1 MKMSKN
7 GGGGGGGEWKTGR
20 GKKSEFA
27 PPYELPTCLSLS
39 LSRLRAVCN
48 SFSGGRERKRA
59 SRSAAEAFV
68 RSPPLYTTPKLILFS
83 GRSGAISQRV
93 METSNSSPAVGGGIR
108 EISDFREQKSG
119 GGGGKRWREGEK
131 FAVMAQVVWSEE
143 KDTVGRRR
151 RRGCRQEREEVAK
164 KKLGQ
169 GENRTGKVTMRP
181 NYGLTLSLPLSRACF
196 EMEAGPP
203 FGRASRNTTTVG

>member
-1 MKMSKN
+1 ME
-7 GGGGGGGEWKTGR
+7 GG
-20 GKKSEFA
+20 
-27 PPYELPTCLSLS
+27 
-39 LSRLRAVCN
+39 
-48 SFSGGRERKRA
+48 
-59 SRSAAEAFV
+59 
-68 RSPPLYTTPKLILFS
+68 
-83 GRSGAISQRV
+83 
-93 METSNSSPAVGGGIR
+93 
-108 EISDFREQKSG
+108 
-119 GGGGKRWREGEK
+119 REGEK

-196 EMEAGPP
+196 EMEAEAGPP
-203 FGRASRNTTTVG
+203 FGRASRTTTTVG